1 MHLLKNLFYICL
13 RIKTNAMTQVELRIK
28 VATMTSQ
35 EFIGYRDELESNWSE
50 VKRPLM
56 QILSLACINRF
67 GMTLVGLEQN
77 ESKTT

>member
-1 MHLLKNLFYICL
+1 LNLLEILFYICL

>member
-1 MHLLKNLFYICL
+1 LFYICL
-13 RIKTNAMTQVELRIK
+13 RIKTNNPMTQVELRIK

-56 QILSLACINRF
+56 QILSLACIKRF